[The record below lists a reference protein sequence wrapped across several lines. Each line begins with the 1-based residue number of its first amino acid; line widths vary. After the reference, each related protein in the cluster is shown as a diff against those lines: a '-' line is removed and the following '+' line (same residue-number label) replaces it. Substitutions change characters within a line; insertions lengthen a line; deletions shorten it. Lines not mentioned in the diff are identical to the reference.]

1 MMPGAAPERARMI
14 TIDLSM
20 RDARLATM
28 QKQHLEA

>member
-14 TIDLSM
+14 TTDLSM

-28 QKQHLEA
+28 QKHLEA